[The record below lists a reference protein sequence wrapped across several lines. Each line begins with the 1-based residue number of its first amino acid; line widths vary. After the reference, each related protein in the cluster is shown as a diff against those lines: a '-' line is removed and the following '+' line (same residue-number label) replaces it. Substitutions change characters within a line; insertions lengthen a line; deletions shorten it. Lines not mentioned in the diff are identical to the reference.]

1 MAFRVVDA
9 RRAYERALSLGAKPA
24 ARQVGP
30 MELNIPAIEGIG
42 GLQIY
47 LVDRYGDK
55 GSIYDVDFEWLG
67 ERDPKP
73 VGAGLFYIDHLTH
86 NVRRGRMNA

>member
-9 RRAYERALSLGAKPA
+9 KYAYERALSLGARPIDRTA
-24 ARQVGP
+24 AAG
-30 MELNIPAIEGIG
+30 ELEIPTIEGIG
-42 GLQIY
+42 GLHIY

-67 ERDPKP
+67 EKDPAP
-73 VGAGLFYIDHLTH
+73 TGVGLWYIDHLTH
-86 NVRRGRMNA
+86 NVYRGRLG